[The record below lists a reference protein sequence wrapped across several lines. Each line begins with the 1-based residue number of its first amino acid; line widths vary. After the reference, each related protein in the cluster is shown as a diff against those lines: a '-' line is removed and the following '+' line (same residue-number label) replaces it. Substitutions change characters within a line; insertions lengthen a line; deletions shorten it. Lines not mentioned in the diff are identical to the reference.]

1 MELVIFTVVMFMSTV
16 LAEHP
21 GWAFLTLLAARCA

>member
-1 MELVIFTVVMFMSTV
+1 MELLLFTVVAFVFTV

>member
-1 MELVIFTVVMFMSTV
+1 MELLLFTVVAFVFTV

-21 GWAFLTLLAARCA
+21 AWAFLTLLAARCA